1 MENDTIVDSKEE
13 VYGIIY
19 IIKNTIND
27 KKYIGQTLS
36 HRKNHN
42 RYRPFGCIGRF
53 KDHIS
58 EALCNTKT
66 KQCSYLNQAIRKY
79 GKDVFTVELIEKCL
93 IEELNEREIYYI
105 SYYQSLYPNGYN
117 LTIGGK
123 NMYTRKSI
131 MDDKPYNKIGMV
143 QSSSGHSDSTKI
155 KISEGIKNFYQTHPD
170 KKQDLAKRTQQ
181 QHYTKKLQTGLKYK
195 IDETNI
201 EQYISIRKNNVAV
214 IFERKRDGQRVIFH
228 KAIYET
234 IEDTIKRA
242 KQYLYDVIN
251 YNLNSCDIAKLRE
264 TPKASTTKVNVETFT
279 GSGEKPEVW

>member
-1 MENDTIVDSKEE
+1 MENDTIIDSKEE

-19 IIKNTIND
+19 IIRNAIND

-42 RYRPFGCIGRF
+42 RYRPFGYTGRF

-79 GKDVFTVELIEKCL
+79 GPNVFTVELIEKCP
-93 IEELNEREIYYI
+93 IEELNEKEIYYI
-105 SYYQSLYPNGYN
+105 SNYQSLYPNGYN

-123 NMYTRKSI
+123 NMYIRKFS
-131 MDDKPYNKIGMV
+131 MVDKPYNKISII
-143 QSSSGHSDSTKI
+143 QSSTGHSDSTKI
-155 KISEGIKNFYQTHPD
+155 KISEGIKNYYETHPD
-170 KKQDLAKRTQQ
+170 KKLDLAKRTQQ
-181 QHYTKKLQTGLKYK
+181 QHYMKKLQVGLKYK

-201 EQYISIRKNNVAV
+201 EQYISIRKNNVVV
-214 IFERKRDGQRVIFH
+214 IFERKRNGQRVIFH

-234 IEDTIKRA
+234 IEDTTNRA
-242 KQYLYDVIN
+242 KKYLNDVIN
-251 YNLNSCDIAKLRE
+251 YNNLILATSPNCGKPLKLQLPR
-264 TPKASTTKVNVETFT
+264 
-279 GSGEKPEVW
+279 